1 VEFEWDE
8 DKHRSNKE
16 KHGIDFL
23 RARVLFD
30 GRPASTVAVPRGEES
45 RFATTGVVDNRYY
58 TAIWT
63 QRGEKVRIIS
73 VRKARDA
80 EKRDHREIHGQGNR

>member
-1 VEFEWDE
+1 MVGFEWDE
-8 DKHRSNKE
+8 DKQRSNKE

-23 RARVLFD
+23 RARILFD
-30 GRPASTVAVPRGEES
+30 GRPVLTVATSRGEEA
-45 RFATTGVVDNRYY
+45 RFATTGAVDDRYY

-63 QRGEKVRIIS
+63 LRGEKVRIIS

-80 EKRDHREIHGQGNR
+80 EKRKYRAVHG